1 MLKSIWD
8 AAPTDDATAE
18 VHEAFIQLIN
28 GEIAAELG
36 WKFEY
41 KKNVW
46 TRADQVYTEVPSYMS
61 DLNLCQE
68 FYDDFREN
76 EEHLYT
82 ALLSKIIFGEELV
95 DGIPFNPISMVF
107 ATAHERC
114 LAFCVLRDL

>member
-8 AAPTDDATAE
+8 AAPTDDATSE

-46 TRADQVYTEVPSYMS
+46 TRADQVSIGVPSYMT
-61 DLNLCQE
+61 DLNLCQD

-76 EEHLYT
+76 EEHEYT
-82 ALLSKIIFGEELV
+82 ALLTKIIFGEDLV
-95 DGIPFNPISMVF
+95 DGCPFNPISIVF
-107 ATAHERC
+107 ASASEKC
-114 LAFCVLRDL
+114 LAFCVLREL

>member
-8 AAPTDDATAE
+8 AAPTDDATSE

-36 WKFEY
+36 WKFDY

-46 TRADQVYTEVPSYMS
+46 TRKDQVYTEVPSYMT

-76 EEHLYT
+76 EENLYT
-82 ALLSKIIFGEELV
+82 ALLSKIIFGEDLV

-114 LAFCVLRDL
+114 LAFCVLREL

>member
-8 AAPTDDATAE
+8 SAPNDGATTDQHD
-18 VHEAFIQLIN
+18 AFIHLVN

-36 WKFEY
+36 WKFDY

-46 TRADQVYTEVPSYMS
+46 TRADLVFTEVPSYMT
-61 DLNLCQE
+61 DLNLCQD

-76 EEHLYT
+76 EEHMYT
-82 ALLSKIIFGEELV
+82 ALLSKIIFGEDLV

-107 ATAHERC
+107 ASAHERC
-114 LAFCVLRDL
+114 LAFCVLREL